1 MSSFASSTTLLRL
14 SKAEKRMLNAWREGV
29 HLEASS
35 GHSIEELRHR
45 STADRLGLARSFRR
59 QGDRMLGVAPP
70 MYRDALSRY
79 YYSMYHAMRAVVFFV
94 EDGDDFQ
101 EHSKL
106 PGKTPDDFPQTT
118 LWQNA
123 LKDARTKR
131 NAADYDAY
139 PKSDRAHRTGALEL
153 QEKAQELE
161 GLSRAY
167 LLNLGCKHL

>member
-1 MSSFASSTTLLRL
+1 MLR
-14 SKAEKRMLNAWREGV
+14 
-29 HLEASS
+29 
-35 GHSIEELRHR
+35 
-45 STADRLGLARSFRR
+45 
-59 QGDRMLGVAPP
+59 VAPP

-101 EHSKL
+101 GHSKL
-106 PGKTPDDFPQTT
+106 PGKTPDDFPQAT

-131 NAADYDAY
+131 NAADYDPY
-139 PKSDRAHRTGALEL
+139 PKSDRAHRPGASEL

-161 GLSRAY
+161 AISRAY